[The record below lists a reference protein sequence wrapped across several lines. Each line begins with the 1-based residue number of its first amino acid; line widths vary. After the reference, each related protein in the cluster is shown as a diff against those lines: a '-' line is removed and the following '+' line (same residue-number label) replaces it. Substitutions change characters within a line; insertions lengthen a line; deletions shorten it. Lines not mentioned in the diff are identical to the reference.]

1 MGIDGYPYD
10 PADEDDVVSTLV
22 SGVLLALERR
32 MDADEPRD
40 AIQATLPADILPILL
55 KLAIE
60 STGKP
65 TGQLRLVRGQ
75 HINDEAGTR
84 LKG

>member
-1 MGIDGYPYD
+1 LGIDGNPYD
-10 PADEDDVVSTLV
+10 PADEDDVVTALV

-32 MDADEPRD
+32 VNADEPRD
-40 AIQATLPADILPILL
+40 AVQTTIPADILPVLV

-65 TGQLRLVRGQ
+65 AGQLSLVRGQ
-75 HINDEAGTR
+75 HIDDEAGTC